1 MYQAPDVL
9 SLIASFYCI
18 RFLVPILVIFVVE
31 ATVHAKLTFRAHD
44 ESWLE
49 ADLSPLEVLNNQLRS
64 KLQLQI
70 WVWPQTEHR
79 LRN

>member
-18 RFLVPILVIFVVE
+18 RFLVPILVIFIIE

-49 ADLSPLEVLNNQLRS
+49 AAHSHLEV
-64 KLQLQI
+64 
-70 WVWPQTEHR
+70 
-79 LRN
+79 

>member
-1 MYQAPDVL
+1 MYQDQDVL
-9 SLIASFYCI
+9 SLVASFYCI

-49 ADLSPLEVLNNQLRS
+49 AAHSHLEV
-64 KLQLQI
+64 
-70 WVWPQTEHR
+70 
-79 LRN
+79 

>member
-1 MYQAPDVL
+1 MYQDPDVL

-18 RFLVPILVIFVVE
+18 RFLVPILLIFIIE

-49 ADLSPLEVLNNQLRS
+49 AAHSHLKV
-64 KLQLQI
+64 
-70 WVWPQTEHR
+70 
-79 LRN
+79 

>member
-1 MYQAPDVL
+1 MYQDQDVL
-9 SLIASFYCI
+9 SLVASFYCF
-18 RFLVPILVIFVVE
+18 RFVVPVSVIFIIE
-31 ATVHAKLTFRAHD
+31 ATVHAKQTFQAH
-44 ESWLE
+44 EISCLE
-49 ADLSPLEVLNNQLRS
+49 ADLSHLEVLNNQLGS